1 VRRRR
6 RALLA
11 VLAIGAGTGA
21 AACSPATPDEVT
33 CAKAPIEVV
42 EVIATQLEE
51 GMTLRNAN
59 IRNAE
64 VDGYT
69 NGLTYIS
76 AEMLEPGDEE
86 DTLGEVLTWAT
97 GSVEAQPPQFF
108 SVDTYAREHSS
119 WPHANFNVKH
129 DGAIESRG
137 CVSYW
142 AGEPPEVRESIEG
155 NTGDLGGDLGFESSS
170 DDESSDDSDDTTT
183 TTARP

>member
-1 VRRRR
+1 VTRRRH
-6 RALLA
+6 AILGL
-11 VLAIGAGTGA
+11 LAIGAGTST
-21 AACSPATPDEVT
+21 AACVASTPDEVT
-33 CAKAPIEVV
+33 CARAPVEVV

-76 AEMLEPGDEE
+76 AEMLEPGDNE

-155 NTGDLGGDLGFESSS
+155 ETGDLGGDLGFET
-170 DDESSDDSDDTTT
+170 DDESSDESDDTTT